1 MTIYDDLCMKLLA
14 WFQASFVDK
23 ELPAG
28 LCCASVGFM
37 MILQDGNG
45 QNQNMFFSAKC
56 RGAENDKG

>member
-1 MTIYDDLCMKLLA
+1 MTICDDLCMKLLA

-45 QNQNMFFSAKC
+45 QNMFFSAKC
-56 RGAENDKG
+56 RRAENDRG